1 LVLVAQA
8 EAQAL
13 RNKESTVAA
22 LHFLQSL
29 LLVVVG
35 EVQMLF
41 PVLQMD

>member
-1 LVLVAQA
+1 VLVAQA

-13 RNKESTVAA
+13 RNKESMVAA

-35 EVQMLF
+35 EVQIFLL
-41 PVLQMD
+41 VLQMD